1 MIALN
6 FPNAP
11 FSTAQ
16 SLRNEAFRDVAWGR
30 AKADNIDA
38 AMAHVEMITTPR
50 ERIAA
55 LAHVARMVDDA
66 KMKSL
71 PRYL

>member
-1 MIALN
+1 MPGSAGDGY
-6 FPNAP
+6 
-11 FSTAQ
+11 
-16 SLRNEAFRDVAWGR
+16 RR
-30 AKADNIDA
+30 AKANNIDA

-55 LAHVARMVDDA
+55 LVHVARMVDDA
-66 KMKSL
+66 NMKPL

>member
-1 MIALN
+1 V
-6 FPNAP
+6 F
-11 FSTAQ
+11 
-16 SLRNEAFRDVAWGR
+16 DVSDTFLPGSAGDGYRR
-30 AKADNIDA
+30 AKANNIDA

-55 LAHVARMVDDA
+55 LVHVARMVDDA
-66 KMKSL
+66 NMKPL